1 MKRYRDFLLGAL
13 IATLLFASFSVGRA
27 SAASSGCFTDTNGHW
42 AESFICWLKDNGISS
57 GYADGSYR
65 PDNSIT
71 RGEMAVM
78 LKKVND
84 VSKGYSDSS
93 LIAAKNYTDAS
104 LNNEIQI
111 TLSPKEWEIGFSLTP
126 GLQID
131 HTNPMMASIT
141 STETGL
147 ADFSATT
154 PTLPTSIYGHVLAL
168 SKVEICYRAYLY
180 AQIQRIMVQV
190 TDSFSLTTYTDDSSL
205 RTTAGCAVYT
215 YSPAI
220 PLSEG
225 SYLSF
230 FIRTS
235 WGLTVDTI
243 DLKRVIIYLQPQ

>member
-111 TLSPKEWEIGFSLTP
+111 TLSPKE
-126 GLQID
+126 
-131 HTNPMMASIT
+131 
-141 STETGL
+141 
-147 ADFSATT
+147 
-154 PTLPTSIYGHVLAL
+154 
-168 SKVEICYRAYLY
+168 
-180 AQIQRIMVQV
+180 
-190 TDSFSLTTYTDDSSL
+190 
-205 RTTAGCAVYT
+205 
-215 YSPAI
+215 
-220 PLSEG
+220 
-225 SYLSF
+225 
-230 FIRTS
+230 
-235 WGLTVDTI
+235 
-243 DLKRVIIYLQPQ
+243 